1 MEKNHVWRERDEKM
15 EVKITGAYEPEPGI
29 QFIFKPKMKSIG
41 WKAEGP
47 DGKLY
52 GGYEKLDEIST
63 ETVIEA
69 FGRLFEDA
77 VKTMRMVETKA
88 YVEEHSTD

>member
-1 MEKNHVWRERDEKM
+1 MGVVN
-15 EVKITGAYEPEPGI
+15 VKEYEPERGI
-29 QFIFKPKMKSIG
+29 QFIFKPKGKTLG

-63 ETVIEA
+63 GTVTEA
-69 FGRLFEDA
+69 FGRMYESA
-77 VKTMRMVETKA
+77 VRTLRKVEAENEADKM
-88 YVEEHSTD
+88 